1 MFAKTDWRWVRE
13 WTGKVFLAAFLL
25 GTFGYLT
32 GSPVIR
38 AGGVMDALPE
48 AMGYAALAAI
58 LVAAIAGL
66 GLAHYSNKKGGQ
78 HSG

>member
-1 MFAKTDWRWVRE
+1 MFENTNWRWVRE

-38 AGGVMDALPE
+38 AGGVMAALPE

-58 LVAAIAGL
+58 VIAAVAGIA
-66 GLAHYSNKKGGQ
+66 LAHYSNKKGGR
-78 HSG
+78 HSS